1 MVDLVRAVVEGLERL
16 GVEQG
21 YQKIKA
27 GIVIRD
33 NGIQG
38 AFLLAQGVE
47 IHVVVV
53 GDGLDLGQVEGGQPD
68 GGGHED
74 GLGGLARDKLSRT
87 FSSNSQEIHK
97 KGARSTVWLL
107 TPRLIDYIFPFS
119 SSLQRYA

>member
-53 GDGLDLGQVEGGQPD
+53 GDGLDLGQVEGGPAGRRWTRGWTWRSCQRQIVKDFLIKFTKNLQKRCQKHCMAPD
-68 GGGHED
+68 TSFDRLH
-74 GLGGLARDKLSRT
+74 
-87 FSSNSQEIHK
+87 FSVQQ
-97 KGARSTVWLL
+97 
-107 TPRLIDYIFPFS
+107 
-119 SSLQRYA
+119 SLQRYA